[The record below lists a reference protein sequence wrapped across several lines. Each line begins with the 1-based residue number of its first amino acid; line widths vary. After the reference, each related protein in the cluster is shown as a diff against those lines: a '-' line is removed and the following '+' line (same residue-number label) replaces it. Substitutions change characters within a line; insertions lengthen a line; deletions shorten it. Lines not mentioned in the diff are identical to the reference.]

1 MTDPRIKAWYDYAGS
16 KDPSALFPVDDNRSL
31 DQRRAQAQRL
41 REMGVHVP
49 VPRSKEAQID
59 LGKNMGK
66 YPVSI
71 GALAGM
77 TQKEADEASESA
89 ASIGQFAYDYGTIPF
104 YFTPAAPVAAAI
116 DVSRGVINEDP
127 YEVAL
132 GALGIGRPLKSMAP
146 TMSEAAERALSYA
159 FGAGGTAIAVQD
171 ASPGVLDLL
180 LSIEEKAQN
189 EN

>member
-1 MTDPRIKAWYDYAGS
+1 MADPRIKTWYDYIGA

-41 REMGVHVP
+41 REMGIHVP
-49 VPRSKEAQID
+49 VPKSKEYEFDAGQGI
-59 LGKNMGK
+59 GK
-66 YPVSI
+66 YPISI

-77 TQKEADEASESA
+77 TQKEADQAAESA
-89 ASIGQFAYDYGTIPF
+89 AGMGQFVYDYGTLPL
-104 YFTPAAPVAAAI
+104 YFTPAAPFAAAI
-116 DVSRGVINEDP
+116 DVSRGIINRDP
-127 YEVAL
+127 IEVSL
-132 GALGIGRPLKSMAP
+132 GALGIARPLKAIQP
-146 TMSEAAERALSYA
+146 TMSEAAEKAWSYA

-180 LSIEEKAQN
+180 LNIEEKAQN

>member
-1 MTDPRIKAWYDYAGS
+1 
-16 KDPSALFPVDDNRSL
+16 
-31 DQRRAQAQRL
+31 
-41 REMGVHVP
+41 
-49 VPRSKEAQID
+49 
-59 LGKNMGK
+59 
-66 YPVSI
+66 
-71 GALAGM
+71 M
-77 TQKEADEASESA
+77 TQKEADSVSEGASNT
-89 ASIGQFAYDYGTIPF
+89 IQIMYDYGTLPF

-116 DVSRGVINEDP
+116 DVSRGIINRDP
-127 YEVAL
+127 IEVSL
-132 GALGIGRPLKSMAP
+132 GALGIGRPLKAIQP